1 MAWRSRACS
10 RERRS
15 NNPRVKIV
23 AEDSSPKAATP
34 QATAAVAQSREQS
47 APAGEPHPGEPP
59 PCGILNRDF
68 TIDEGVTRPVLTVP
82 YERQP
87 NDPLYRRLRIFSLDP
102 SASPLEGAQA
112 TVRVPY
118 EPLEPGPIGRVF
130 EVDDY
135 DSTQNTHWGRVDLD
149 RHTLLLNDGHD
160 PSTSEPLF
168 HQQMVYAV
176 CSTVHAAFRR
186 ALGRYVAWG
195 FVPREVGDPSV
206 ARLRIR
212 PHAFEEQNAYYDRT
226 TGELCFGYFPAPEGV
241 RGRTLPGGI
250 VFTCLSHDIV
260 AHEVTH
266 ALLDGLR
273 AHFSEPTGPDVLG
286 FHEGFADLV
295 ATFQHFSYREVVQAA
310 IRKSEGKLEAAS
322 LLTGIADQFGA
333 TMGSTQPLRTAFQT
347 VSPEQP
353 KQYRRDMEAHELGE
367 LLVQAVFDAALT
379 IFRRKTAQYLRLA
392 TRGTGRL
399 PQGELPVD
407 LQNIF
412 GEQASK
418 LASNFLSIC
427 IRAIDYCPPVDLELG
442 EYLRAVITAD
452 YDLVPDDPWGYR
464 EALIDAFRI
473 RRIDPP
479 NVTSLSEESLRWQRP
494 EISQKEIKEL
504 SFAKLQFEGDPGRPA
519 GEDELKRQA
528 RNLGG
533 VLGCPS
539 NLKQFGMARKAD
551 PELEGDSV
559 SLPRV
564 QSIRSSR
571 RIGPDGQIV
580 FDLVAEITQ
589 RRTVRDGSAT
599 FDFFGGATVIIG
611 PKGELRYVIAKNILN
626 KKRLEDQRK
635 FMRGA
640 GKNFW
645 RMQAGALTPVANAF
659 KLLHQPVQK
668 VPPAEA
674 QSK

>member
-1 MAWRSRACS
+1 M
-10 RERRS
+10 
-15 NNPRVKIV
+15 
-23 AEDSSPKAATP
+23 AEDSSHDAATP

-47 APAGEPHPGEPP
+47 APVTEPASGEPP
-59 PCGILNRDF
+59 PCGLLDRDF
-68 TIDEGVTRPVLTVP
+68 AIDEGVTRPVLTVP
-82 YERQP
+82 YERQR

-102 SASPLEGAQA
+102 SASRLDGAQA

-118 EPLEPGPIGRVF
+118 EPLAPGPVGRVF

-135 DSTQNTHWGRVDLD
+135 DSTQKTHWGRVDLD
-149 RHTLLLNDGHD
+149 EHRLLLSDGHE
-160 PSTSEPLF
+160 PSVSEPLF

-186 ALGRYVAWG
+186 ALGRHVAWG
-195 FVPREVGDPSV
+195 FVPRGAGDPSA

-212 PHAFEEQNAYYDRT
+212 PHAFEEQNAYYDRA
-226 TGELCFGYFPAPEGV
+226 TGELCFGYFSAPAVV
-241 RGRTLPGGI
+241 RGRTLPGGT

-273 AHFSEPTGPDVLG
+273 AHFSEPTGADVPG

-310 IRKSEGKLEAAS
+310 IRKSEGKLEGAS

-333 TMGSTQPLRTAFQT
+333 TMGSTKPLRTAFQT
-347 VSPEQP
+347 VSPDQP

-379 IFRRKTAQYLRLA
+379 IFQRKTAQYLRLA

-399 PQGELPVD
+399 PSGELPVD

-427 IRAIDYCPPVDLELG
+427 IRAIDYCPPVDLDLG
-442 EYLRAVITAD
+442 EYLRAMITAD

-473 RRIDPP
+473 RRIYPP
-479 NVTSLSEESLRWQRP
+479 NVTSISEESLRWQRP
-494 EISQKEIKEL
+494 EIARKEIKEL

-519 GEDELKRQA
+519 GEEELKRQA
-528 RNLGG
+528 VNLGG
-533 VLGCPS
+533 VLGCPH
-539 NLKQFGMARKAD
+539 NLKQFGMARQGD

-589 RRTVRDGSAT
+589 RRTVRDRSGP

-626 KKRLEDQRK
+626 KKRLEEQRK
-635 FMRGA
+635 FMRGP
-640 GKNFW
+640 GKSFW
-645 RMQAGALTPVANAF
+645 GMDKGVRTPVPNAF
-659 KLLHQPVQK
+659 RLLHQPV
-668 VPPAEA
+668 PEAPADGA
-674 QSK
+674 QAK